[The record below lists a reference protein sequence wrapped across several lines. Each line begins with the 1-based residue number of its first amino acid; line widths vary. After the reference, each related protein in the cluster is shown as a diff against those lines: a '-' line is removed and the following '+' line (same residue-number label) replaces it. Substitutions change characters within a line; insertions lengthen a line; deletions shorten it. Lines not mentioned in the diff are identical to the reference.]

1 MDPVDV
7 LIAQRGGRATGE
19 AIAVLSH
26 PAEMDIAMRKNKAYM
41 GSRYIE
47 LFLTTEDERARF
59 QPVQGGGGGAPHMI

>member
-1 MDPVDV
+1 MAFVEFESPD
-7 LIAQRGGRATGE
+7 AAE
-19 AIAVLSH
+19 AAL
-26 PAEMDIAMRKNKAYM
+26 ALDRQLM